1 MTSANFLNEKYH
13 SHLFQKKIIAII
25 VHMEVQRYIHFFQ
38 FCSET
43 EKADCLALVDFL
55 RGLVEFDPN
64 KRWSPLQVFTE
75 DTGTFTFLGIIFSL

>member
-13 SHLFQKKIIAII
+13 SHLFQKIIAII
-25 VHMEVQRYIHFFQ
+25 THMDVQLYIHFLQ

-64 KRWSPLQVFTE
+64 KRWSPLQVFTD